1 MKFEEGDSVV
11 VKITNEEARVV
22 EIINEKMVMIEMKG
36 VRFPAYTDQLDFPY
50 FNMFSKKPLVEK
62 KTVYIDQVKTE
73 KKALT
78 TKKHDG
84 VQLSFIPVYDKDIFD
99 DDVVEKLKVYLLNQ
113 TETAYQFKYKVLFN
127 QGNDFEF
134 SNTIEPFTNFYIHDI
149 SFDDLSDN
157 PRFETEFSL
166 VKPVKGK
173 APYFEA
179 GLKLK
184 ARQLFKKIEEIQV
197 KNEASFA
204 YKLFDVYP
212 DKEEE
217 EERIDL
223 SSLNNAGFRVYDAS
237 KIKEHLAPPRS
248 VVDLHIE
255 KLTDHFIHLSN
266 FEILTMQLNTF
277 EKFYDLAVS
286 HRQPSLIIIHGV
298 GEGKLKGEIHE
309 ILKAKKE
316 VASFIN
322 QYHAQYGYG
331 ATEIFFKYP

>member
-50 FNMFSKKPLVEK
+50 FNLFSKKPLVEK

-73 KKALT
+73 KKPAAS
-78 TKKHDG
+78 KKPDG

-113 TETAYQFKYKVLFN
+113 TDTAYQFKYQVIFN
-127 QGNDFEF
+127 QGSDFEF

-149 SFDDLSDN
+149 SFEDLSDN

-197 KNEASFA
+197 KNEPSFA

-237 KIKEHLAPPRS
+237 KIKDHLPPPRS

-298 GEGKLKGEIHE
+298 GEGKLKSEIHE
-309 ILKAKKE
+309 ILKSKKE

-322 QYHAQYGYG
+322 QYHALYGYG